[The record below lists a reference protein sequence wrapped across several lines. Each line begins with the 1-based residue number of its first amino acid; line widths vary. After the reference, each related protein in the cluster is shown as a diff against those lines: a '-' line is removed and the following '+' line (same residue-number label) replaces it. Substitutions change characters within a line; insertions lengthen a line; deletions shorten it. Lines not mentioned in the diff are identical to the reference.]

1 MSAMENLVLGA
12 LAVLLLFWIW
22 PGIKPA
28 LEKSKQN
35 PADWPSVILPL
46 GLVILFVIFLLYM
59 V

>member
-1 MSAMENLVLGA
+1 MSTMENLVLGA

-28 LEKSKQN
+28 LEKGKQS
-35 PADWPSVILPL
+35 PADWPSVITPL
-46 GLVILFVIFLLYM
+46 GLVIIFVIFLLYM

>member
-1 MSAMENLVLGA
+1 MENLVLGA

-28 LEKSKQN
+28 LEKGKQS
-35 PADWPSVILPL
+35 PADWPSVITPL
-46 GLVILFVIFLLYM
+46 GLVIIFVIFLLYM